1 MVGQIVRQE
10 RGAGG
15 MDERRQAEMGRWG
28 LRQTFRRVKAGWG
41 SGGAVGAP
49 RGKGDMGRGG
59 GRTIASARCV
69 VGTRAS
75 EGIGEEGGS
84 G

>member
-28 LRQTFRRVKAGWG
+28 SESLPNFRRVKAGWR

-69 VGTRAS
+69 DGYTCK
-75 EGIGEEGGS
+75 
-84 G
+84 